1 MLGLKE
7 FPEVHRKR
15 LMRLDLNVGMKNS
28 VWIISLERKHQ
39 LDLKTGLRRYL
50 SLQRQTLG
58 NGNEYRF
65 MIKARFLN
73 S

>member
-7 FPEVHRKR
+7 FLEVHRKR

-50 SLQRQTLG
+50 SLRRQLLG

-65 MIKARFLN
+65 MIKHV